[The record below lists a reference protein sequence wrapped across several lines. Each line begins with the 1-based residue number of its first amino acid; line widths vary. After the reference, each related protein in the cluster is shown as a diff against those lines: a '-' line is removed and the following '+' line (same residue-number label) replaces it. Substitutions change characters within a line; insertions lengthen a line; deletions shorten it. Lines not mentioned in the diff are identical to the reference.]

1 VIRASA
7 SGRSGEAL
15 GDSLR
20 QSRIEPEFCDRDVT
34 VLMVTPENTES
45 DIKRLLGALSTVTH
59 TEAHAVSMPAL
70 PRGEA
75 VLSIRRAVL
84 SRQETVKADDAEG
97 RICGAPTVSCPPA
110 VPIVVSG
117 ERITPDATQAF
128 RYYGI
133 DTVSVVKPS

>member
-1 VIRASA
+1 
-7 SGRSGEAL
+7 
-15 GDSLR
+15 
-20 QSRIEPEFCDRDVT
+20 
-34 VLMVTPENTES
+34 
-45 DIKRLLGALSTVTH
+45 
-59 TEAHAVSMPAL
+59 MPAL

-84 SRQETVKADDAEG
+84 SRQETVKAADAEG

-117 ERITPDATQAF
+117 ERITPDAIQAF

-133 DTVSVVKPS
+133 DTVSVVKPT